1 MYIYN
6 YINKITIDD
15 FLIIKF
21 KIVHVFMIVH
31 VIVFATQQ
39 VYFLVVEQSK
49 LDSKINPHCG
59 RKDYNN
65 LFIHTVI
72 MATI

>member
-1 MYIYN
+1 
-6 YINKITIDD
+6 
-15 FLIIKF
+15 
-21 KIVHVFMIVH
+21 MIVH

-39 VYFLVVEQSK
+39 VYFLVVEQSE
-49 LDSKINPHCG
+49 LDSKINLHCG